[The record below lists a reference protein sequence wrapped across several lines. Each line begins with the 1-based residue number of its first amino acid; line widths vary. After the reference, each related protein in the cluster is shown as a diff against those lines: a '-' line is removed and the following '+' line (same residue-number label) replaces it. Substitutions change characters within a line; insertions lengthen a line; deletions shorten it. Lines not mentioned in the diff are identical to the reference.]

1 MGNLIFLPDTWNHFG
16 RRETS
21 FIWPDTWNHF
31 FDRTLKPLFFDR
43 ILETILQEAEEDCE
57 VSPVWQQLH
66 QWRHGALAAWEEGML
81 PWTMSWKRHSG
92 LKLLE
97 LHFIWVARPSNFS
110 SKVTF
115 SDTIRPA
122 CLPDDPTETYG
133 YKVGTYTVQ
142 SLWLIARLNLFS
154 FGFLPLGKYKRHSR
168 AICHSLYGFSIKA
181 HQWKS
186 TIWMSQPY
194 ILVCSVFTIFSLQS
208 GIITG
213 WGYTEVTKI
222 LKPRPLTSDVLR
234 EAEIYILPQAN
245 IVRYNQ
251 QIYKY
256 TSCHWQI

>member
-1 MGNLIFLPDTWNHFG
+1 MATWRSCSL
-16 RRETS
+16 RRRY
-21 FIWPDTWNHF
+21 P
-31 FDRTLKPLFFDR
+31 PLNYICLEKD
-43 ILETILQEAEEDCE
+43 IL
-57 VSPVWQQLH
+57 V
-66 QWRHGALAAWEEGML
+66 
-81 PWTMSWKRHSG
+81 
-92 LKLLE
+92 LE

-194 ILVCSVFTIFSLQS
+194 ILVCSVLWSLYNVLPAVRHHHWLGLHRGDQDLEAS
-208 GIITG
+208 PVDLRCLERSWNIHPATG
-213 WGYTEVTKI
+213 
-222 LKPRPLTSDVLR
+222 
-234 EAEIYILPQAN
+234 
-245 IVRYNQ
+245 
-251 QIYKY
+251 KY
-256 TSCHWQI
+256 S